1 MDRMELVENVGS
13 GIKRIRDAMNEYG
26 LRPPVIRTAETWFP
40 ITFRRKGPDE
50 AIESLSRKGIGEP
63 ARSGSPIGSS
73 KRPPITRERI
83 ITLIAANPRITSN
96 AIAPSSRITKR
107 AVLKQI
113 RRLKD
118 EGLLRRIGSPRAG
131 YWEVRDHH
139 A

>member
-1 MDRMELVENVGS
+1 MELVENVGS

-26 LRPPVIRTAETWFP
+26 LRPPVIRTAETWFS

-63 ARSGSPIGSS
+63 ARPGSSIGSS
-73 KRPPITRERI
+73 KGSPITRERI
-83 ITLIAANPRITSN
+83 ITLIAANPQITSD
-96 AIAPSSRITKR
+96 AIASNLRITKR

-118 EGLLRRIGSPRAG
+118 DGLLRRIGSPRAG

>member
-1 MDRMELVENVGS
+1 MELVENVGS
-13 GIKRIRDAMNEYG
+13 GIKRIRDAMKEYG
-26 LRPPVIRTAETWFP
+26 LRPPVIRTAETWFF

-63 ARSGSPIGSS
+63 ARPGSPKGSS
-73 KRPPITRERI
+73 KGSPITRERI
-83 ITLIAANPRITSN
+83 ITLMAANPQITSE
-96 AIAPSSRITKR
+96 AIASSLGITKR

-131 YWEVRDHH
+131 YWEVRDRH

>member
-1 MDRMELVENVGS
+1 MELVENVGS
-13 GIKRIRDAMNEYG
+13 GIKRIRDAIKEYG
-26 LRPPVIRTAETWFP
+26 LRPPVIRTAETWFS

-63 ARSGSPIGSS
+63 ARPGSPKGSS
-73 KRPPITRERI
+73 KGSPITRERI
-83 ITLIAANPRITSN
+83 ITLMAANPQITSE
-96 AIAPSSRITKR
+96 AIASNLRITKR

-131 YWEVRDHH
+131 YWEVRDRH

>member
-1 MDRMELVENVGS
+1 MELVENVGS

-26 LRPPVIRTAETWFP
+26 LRPPVIRTAETWFS

-63 ARSGSPIGSS
+63 ARPGSPIGSS
-73 KRPPITRERI
+73 KGSPNTRERI
-83 ITLIAANPRITSN
+83 ITLIAANPQITSE
-96 AIAPSSRITKR
+96 AIASSLGITKR